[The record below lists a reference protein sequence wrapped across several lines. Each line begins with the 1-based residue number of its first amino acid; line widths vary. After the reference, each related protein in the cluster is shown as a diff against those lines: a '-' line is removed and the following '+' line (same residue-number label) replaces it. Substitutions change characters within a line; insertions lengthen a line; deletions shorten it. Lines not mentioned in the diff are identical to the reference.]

1 MFDSFLVQVFIEGQ
15 AGKVFEQPAEMV
27 FAESGKAGDIVKA
40 QIFRVMLMDVIAD
53 HHKLFGM
60 FFLLGEGGVFVVS
73 HAGKF
78 TAHQDEHLDD
88 PVIDGG
94 ADQNGTAEIFLVN
107 F

>member
-1 MFDSFLVQVFIEGQ
+1 MLNGIKETVLYKEIEGF
-15 AGKVFEQPAEMV
+15 KLHDNTDYEVYPSHWHTPIEIIMP
-27 FAESGKAGDIVKA
+27 I
-40 QIFRVMLMDVIAD
+40 RVMLMDVIAD

-94 ADQNGTAEIFLVN
+94 ADCFGKHYQRLRHP
-107 F
+107 